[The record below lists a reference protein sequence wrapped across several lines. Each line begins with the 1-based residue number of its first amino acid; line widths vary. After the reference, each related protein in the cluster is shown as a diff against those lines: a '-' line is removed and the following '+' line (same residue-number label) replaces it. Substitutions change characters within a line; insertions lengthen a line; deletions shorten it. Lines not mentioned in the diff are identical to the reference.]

1 MKMLEILKKTEV
13 YFLFILVVLNSYLAV
28 ALRDGSA
35 VDTTHLMIAIVML
48 VMLNDKILDKI
59 KKN

>member
-1 MKMLEILKKTEV
+1 MRMLEILKKTEV

-28 ALRDGSA
+28 ALRGESS